1 MSILNAVFSF
11 LSGALSSMGFGGGT
25 VLIIFL
31 TLFLS
36 YPQTKAQGINL
47 MFFVISTIIPVIIY
61 WKNKLIDK
69 RRALILGIGG
79 AVGITLGYFIMG
91 QIPTEY
97 LRKLFGGFVIIVG
110 IKGIFELRK
119 KK

>member
-47 MFFVISTIIPVIIY
+47 MFYVVSTFVPVIIY
-61 WKNKLIDK
+61 LKNKLIDK
-69 RRALILGIGG
+69 KRALTLGLGG

-91 QIPTEY
+91 QIPTEH
-97 LRKLFGGFVIIVG
+97 LRRLFGGFVIAVG
-110 IKGIFELRK
+110 LKGIFDLK
-119 KK
+119 KKK

>member
-11 LSGALSSMGFGGGT
+11 VSGALSSMGFGGGT

-47 MFFVISTIIPVIIY
+47 MFYVISTFIPVIIY
-61 WKNKLIDK
+61 CKNKLIDK
-69 RRALILGIGG
+69 KRVLTLGLGGALGIG
-79 AVGITLGYFIMG
+79 IGYLLMDK
-91 QIPTEY
+91 IPTEY
-97 LRKLFGGFVIIVG
+97 LSKLFGGFVIIVG
-110 IKGIFELRK
+110 IKGIIDIRK
-119 KK
+119 NK

>member
-11 LSGALSSMGFGGGT
+11 LSGALSSIGFGGGT
-25 VLIIFL
+25 VLIVFL

-47 MFFVISTIIPVIIY
+47 MFYVISTFIPVIIY
-61 WKNKLIDK
+61 CKNKLIDK
-69 RRALILGIGG
+69 KRALPLGIGG
-79 AVGITLGYFIMG
+79 AVGIAMGYFLMG
-91 QIPTEY
+91 KIPTEY
-97 LRKLFGGFVIIVG
+97 LSKLFGAFVIIVG
-110 IKGIFELRK
+110 IKGIFDLRK